1 MKIYIYDKEFLIKH
15 IKTYSK
21 DISKIVILENEK
33 INYKKLMEY
42 IASINLKN
50 SYTSK
55 IRILKK
61 IDCILNEDLVLNIR
75 LMRVNK
81 ENIRVIYLKKL

>member
-1 MKIYIYDKEFLIKH
+1 
-15 IKTYSK
+15 
-21 DISKIVILENEK
+21 
-33 INYKKLMEY
+33 MEY

-61 IDCILNEDLVLNIR
+61 IDCILNEDLILNIR